1 MKGEPKQEYF
11 ETTIDLNINAYIPDF
26 YIKNQEQR
34 MEMYKKIA
42 AISNQHDYYN
52 IQEELEDRF
61 GNLPKSVQTLL
72 DVVLLKADA
81 HYLGILSIIQ
91 KTNSILLQLKPEANI
106 KPENITSL
114 IASGKGKYF
123 FTAGTSPYITIKFT
137 QKEKESTILDNI
149 KILLQALKC

>member
-1 MKGEPKQEYF
+1 
-11 ETTIDLNINAYIPDF
+11 
-26 YIKNQEQR
+26 

-42 AISNQHDYYN
+42 AVSNQNDYYN

-81 HYLGILSIIQ
+81 HYLDILSIVQ
-91 KTNSILLQLKPEANI
+91 KSNSILLQLKPEANI
-106 KPENITSL
+106 NPENITTL
-114 IASGKGKYF
+114 ITNGKGKYL
-123 FTAGTSPYITIKFT
+123 FTAGASPYITMKIT
-137 QKEKESTILDNI
+137 PKEKESIILDNI